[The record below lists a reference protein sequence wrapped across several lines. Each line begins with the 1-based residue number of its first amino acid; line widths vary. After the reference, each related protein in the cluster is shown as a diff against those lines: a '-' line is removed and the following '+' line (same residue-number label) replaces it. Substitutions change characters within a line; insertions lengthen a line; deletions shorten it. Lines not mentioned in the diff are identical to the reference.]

1 MELSGEDPMI
11 GPDVKAKILRLH
23 HVEQWPPGT
32 IARHLGLHHTT
43 VRRVLVRA
51 GIEEAAQ
58 SQRPSMIEP
67 YLPFVR
73 TILEKYPRLQASR
86 LYAMVK
92 ERGYP
97 GGPDHFRHLVALH
110 RPKPPAEA
118 YLRLRTLPGEQA
130 QVDWGYFGKLRWGRA
145 ERPLMAFVMVLSWS
159 RWIFLRFF
167 LHQRLENFLRGH
179 EAAFQSWEGV
189 PRVVLYD
196 NLKSAVLERRG
207 DAIRFHP
214 TLLEFAG
221 HYRFEPRPV
230 AVGRGNEKGRVER
243 AIQYVRRSF
252 FAARQWQ
259 DLDDLNA
266 QAEQWAQTVAADRR
280 CPEQRSLSVREAFEQ
295 ERGQLLARPETLYPT
310 DEREEV
316 QVGKTPYV
324 RFDRND
330 YSVPPT
336 CVRRTLTVVADL
348 DRVRIFDGNEVVATH
363 ARSFDRGEAIEDP
376 AHLETLLQHK
386 RKARL
391 HRGMDRLYHAV
402 PESQELLRRLAQRG
416 ANLGSATAALLRLL
430 DTYGAAELE
439 SALDEALQKASPRAH
454 DVRLVLERRQHQR
467 RTPLPLPVPLPDDPR
482 VRELVVRP
490 HALDAYDPSHKE
502 SDDDDDDR

>member
-1 MELSGEDPMI
+1 MSTVQKEGGFAMI
-11 GPDVKAKILRLH
+11 APDVKAKILRLH
-23 HVEQWPPGT
+23 HVERWPPGT

-43 VRRVLVRA
+43 VQRVLVQA
-51 GIEEAAQ
+51 GLQEAAH

-73 TILEKYPRLQASR
+73 DTLGKYPRLQASR
-86 LYAMVK
+86 LYTMVK

-130 QVDWGYFGKLRWGRA
+130 QVDWGHFGKLHLGRA
-145 ERPLMAFVMVLSWS
+145 ERPLMAFVIVLSWS
-159 RWIFLRFF
+159 RWICLRFF

-179 EAAFQSWEGV
+179 EAAFRSWGGV
-189 PRVVLYD
+189 ARVLLYD

-214 TLLEFAG
+214 TLLEMAG

-252 FAARQWQ
+252 FAARKWK

-266 QAEQWAQTVAADRR
+266 QAQEWTRTVAADRR
-280 CPEQRSLSVREAFEQ
+280 CPEDRSLSVGEAFEQ
-295 ERGQLLARPETLYPT
+295 ERAQLLALPQTPYPT

-316 QVGKTPYV
+316 QVAKTPYV

-336 CVRRTLTVVADL
+336 YVRRTLTVIADL
-348 DRVRIFDGNEVVATH
+348 DTVRILQGNEVVATH
-363 ARSFDRGEAIEDP
+363 RRSYDRGEAIEDP
-376 AHLETLLQHK
+376 AHLETLVRHK

-402 PESQELLRRLAQRG
+402 PNSQELLRRMAQRG

-439 SALDEALQKASPRAH
+439 SALDEALQKASPRPH

-467 RTPLPLPVPLPDDPR
+467 GNPPPLPVALPDDPR

-490 HALDAYDPSHKE
+490 HSLNDYDPRE
-502 SDDDDDDR
+502 ETPDDDR